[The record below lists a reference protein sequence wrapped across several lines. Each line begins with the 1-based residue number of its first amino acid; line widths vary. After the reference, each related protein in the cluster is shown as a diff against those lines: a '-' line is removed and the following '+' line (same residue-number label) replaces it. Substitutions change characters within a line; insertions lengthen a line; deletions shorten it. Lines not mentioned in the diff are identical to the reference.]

1 METNDLTGFYNETLF
16 FSEKNNVTIK
26 ETDKGATVK
35 SATINCQN
43 ADFDYSTEDI
53 WSAGE
58 NLYRKE
64 SGGYKF
70 RKKCDGFLICRTE
83 NKNYLI
89 WIELKS
95 GFSEVFNKAIYQ
107 LSACYVKMKSYLRTI
122 STYKAEDF
130 EEIAIVVS
138 HPEDDKSQS
147 IEEND
152 SVLSRRNTLVSE
164 ETPSDKCRKRYR
176 KTGTI
181 TIDAADFDSGKLH
194 LVSDILPHNLRVFH
208 ITTKNEQEKI
218 DLKLLFQN

>member
-1 METNDLTGFYNETLF
+1 MKTNEFTEFYNEKLF
-16 FSEKNNVTIK
+16 LSAKDNVTIK

-43 ADFDYSTEDI
+43 ANFDYSTEII
-53 WSAGE
+53 WSAGD

-70 RKKCDGFLICRTE
+70 RSKCDGFLICRTE

-122 STYKAEDF
+122 STYKAKDF

-164 ETPSDKCRKRYR
+164 ETPSDKCRRR
-176 KTGTI
+176 FIRTGKI

-194 LVSDILPHNLRVFH
+194 LVSDILPHDLRVFH
-208 ITTKNEQEKI
+208 ISTKTDQAII
-218 DLKLLFQN
+218 DLKSLFQN

>member
-43 ADFDYSTEDI
+43 ADFDFSTEKI

-70 RKKCDGFLICRTE
+70 RSKCDGFLICRTE

-164 ETPSDKCRKRYR
+164 ETPSDKCRRRYR

-181 TIDAADFDSGKLH
+181 TIDEADFDSGKLH

-208 ITTKNEQEKI
+208 IPTETEQANI

>member
-1 METNDLTGFYNETLF
+1 MKTNELTEFYDNKLF
-16 FSEKNNVTIK
+16 YLAKDTVKITES
-26 ETDKGATVK
+26 DSSATVT

-43 ADFDYSTEDI
+43 ANFDYCTENI
-53 WSAGE
+53 WSAGV
-58 NLYRKE
+58 NLYSKE
-64 SGGYKF
+64 SEGYKF
-70 RKKCDGFLICRTE
+70 KRKCDGFLICRTE
-83 NKNYLI
+83 EKNYLI

-164 ETPSDKCRKRYR
+164 ETPSDKCRRRYR
-176 KTGTI
+176 KTGAI

-208 ITTKNEQEKI
+208 IPTETEQANI